1 MEWKLMWG
9 KKTEVIRNS
18 NHRTPI
24 QTMTDRK
31 QPENVKYWKY
41 FGSIIT
47 NEARCTREIN
57 SRIAIEKAAFNKM
70 KTVFTSKL
78 NLK

>member
-1 MEWKLMWG
+1 MEMNVG
-9 KKTEVIRNS
+9 KKTKAIRNS
-18 NHRTPI
+18 KHRAPV

-31 QPENVKYWKY
+31 QPKNVKYWKY

-47 NEARCTREIN
+47 NEASCTREIN
-57 SRIAIEKAAFNKM
+57 SRIAMAKDAFNKM
-70 KTVFTSKL
+70 KTLFTSKL